1 MTQGA
6 GFTPLSDDELD
17 ANLEALR
24 QDVHRARMSW
34 EAWWSMKDRRYRG
47 KYNKVFDEYS
57 DYFKVAIHSHFSALV
72 LALWRLHDPDSPAIS
87 LQTLP
92 GRLGVRG
99 DVTSDTLRQ
108 YRENLRSIRAVV
120 SGLERLRHKFFAHR
134 DPGYTVE
141 RAFGEANLK
150 YGDLRKAVEASTA
163 LLNMFLRAR
172 RRGILEFTRLMDG
185 ATIRL
190 IRDLHQH
197 AACAFNFAVHRTGAR
212 VARSGR

>member
-57 DYFKVAIHSHFSALV
+57 DYFAVAIHSHFSALV
-72 LALWRLHDPDSPAIS
+72 LALWRLHDPDAPAIN
-87 LQTLP
+87 LQTLS
-92 GRLGVRG
+92 GRMGLRQDIPVE
-99 DVTSDTLRQ
+99 TLRE
-108 YRENLRSIRAVV
+108 YRNRLRSVRTLVA
-120 SGLERLRHKFFAHR
+120 GLHTIRHKFFAHR
-134 DPGYTVE
+134 NPGYTVE
-141 RAFGEANLK
+141 QAFKEANLK
-150 YGDLRKAVEASTA
+150 YGDLRRLVDTSTA
-163 LLNMFLRAR
+163 SLNVLLRAR
-172 RRGILEFTRLMDG
+172 RLGRLTFIRPMDG
-185 ATIRL
+185 ATVRL
-190 IRDLHQH
+190 IRVLHQH
-197 AACAFNFAVHRTGAR
+197 AGSSSNDALHRSAAR